1 MNKYIP
7 EILKDKFQL
16 FTKYFY
22 VCFYGLVAICLSL
35 SLLSFNIN
43 DNSFLTSS
51 SEPTHNILGPIG
63 AYVSSFLFYTFGLMS
78 YGIIIF
84 FLTFTLKIF
93 FNQRLNLLFLRLLF
107 FFISLILLPLSLLEV
122 AIELKFYEGIY
133 SWGFFTHK
141 IFNLHQV
148 TYLNYSLSFAGAI
161 LFLYTQNI
169 LYFKMPRVKLSKVF
183 QYEEVNLK
191 KQTQKKEPV
200 MLNRSMSTTNARE
213 DNDEVN
219 YSSNAPS
226 NLKQNKINKFST
238 PSLDILDSN
247 EPIRNNK
254 KKLENIEQSSGLLEK
269 VFADFNI
276 EIKVI
281 NVKLGPV
288 VTLFEIL
295 PSAGT
300 KINTIINL
308 AGDISRSMGVGAVRI
323 AQIYGTQYLG
333 VEVPNS
339 QRETVTI
346 KELLSDINFK
356 DTTHKI
362 PICIGKDISG
372 NIEVIDLSKTPHLLV
387 AGTTGSGKSVFI
399 NTLLTSILYKFS
411 PKDLRLILIDPKM
424 LELSVY
430 NDIAHLLTPVVT
442 EPKKAII
449 ALKWVCK
456 EMERRYSLMN
466 EENTRSLE
474 GYNQKSLEKL
484 PFIVVF
490 IDEMADLMMTA
501 GKEVEHYVQRL
512 AQMARACGIHLV
524 MATQRPSV
532 DIITGSIKA
541 NFPSR
546 ISFQVASKYDSRT
559 VLGEIGAEQLLGNG
573 DMLMSKNGASLIR
586 YQSAFISDNEVNKLI
601 KEIKSSQEVNYLK
614 ELDEIIK
621 NNDESFDT
629 LSDEDEELIT
639 KSIDLIKST
648 NKASTSFLQRNFQIG
663 YNKAARVME
672 ALEQRG
678 VVSSPNHTGKRDIL
692 INAEIN

>member
-1 MNKYIP
+1 MSKYIP
-7 EILKDKFQL
+7 EILKDKFQS
-16 FTKYFY
+16 FTKFFY
-22 VCFYGLVAICLSL
+22 VCFYGLVVICLGL

-63 AYVSSFLFYTFGLMS
+63 SYIASFLFYTFGLMA

-84 FLTFTLKIF
+84 FFTFTLKIF
-93 FNQRLNLLFLRLLF
+93 FNQRLSLLFLRLLF
-107 FFISLILLPLSLLEV
+107 FFISLILIPLSLLEE
-122 AIELKFYEGIY
+122 AIEFKLYEGIY
-133 SWGFFTHK
+133 SWGFFTHEMFK
-141 IFNLHQV
+141 LHQIP
-148 TYLNYSLSFAGAI
+148 YLNYSLSFAGVI

-169 LYFKMPRVKLSKVF
+169 LYFKVPRVRLSKIF
-183 QYEEVNLK
+183 QYKEVELK

-200 MLNRSMSTTNARE
+200 MLNRSINITNASE
-213 DNDEVN
+213 DNDEVEH
-219 YSSNAPS
+219 SSSALNT
-226 NLKQNKINKFST
+226 KQKEVNNFST

-247 EPIRNNK
+247 ESVKNNK
-254 KKLENIEQSSGLLEK
+254 KKLENIEQSSELLEK

-295 PSAGT
+295 PAAGT

-308 AGDISRSMGVGAVRI
+308 AGDISRSMGVGPVRI
-323 AQIYGTQYLG
+323 SQIYGTQYLG
-333 VEVPNS
+333 VEIPNNH
-339 QRETVTI
+339 RESVSI
-346 KELLSDINFK
+346 KELLSNDNYVSSL
-356 DTTHKI
+356 HKI

-411 PKDLRLILIDPKM
+411 PEELRLILIDPKM

-466 EENTRSLE
+466 EEGTRSLE
-474 GYNQKSLEKL
+474 GYNQKSVEKL

-559 VLGEIGAEQLLGNG
+559 VLGEVGAEQLLGNG
-573 DMLMSKNGASLIR
+573 DMLMSKNGTSLVR
-586 YQSAFISDNEVNKLI
+586 YQSAFISDGEVNKLI
-601 KEIKSSQEVNYLK
+601 KEIKRSQKVEYLE
-614 ELDEIIK
+614 ELEEIIK
-621 NNDESFDT
+621 NENDNLDN
-629 LSDEDEELIT
+629 LSDEDEELIS
-639 KSIDLIKST
+639 KSIDLIKSSQ
-648 NKASTSFLQRNFQIG
+648 KASTSFLQRNFQIG

-678 VVSSPNHTGKRDIL
+678 VVSEPNHSGKRTIL
-692 INAEIN
+692 IN

>member
-1 MNKYIP
+1 MNHNYIP
-7 EILKDKFQL
+7 DALKEKTLNFSRFVYALILM
-16 FTKYFY
+16 
-22 VCFYGLVAICLSL
+22 CLSIFTFL
-35 SLLSFNIN
+35 ALISFDIN
-43 DNSFLTSS
+43 DNSFLTN
-51 SEPTHNILGPIG
+51 TNGLYKNILGLIG
-63 AYVSSFLFYTFGLMS
+63 SYYASFVFYTFGILGYMLGFYFFLYS
-78 YGIIIF
+78 
-84 FLTFTLKIF
+84 FLTFIKKTPNYF
-93 FNQRLNLLFLRLLF
+93 FIRLLV
-107 FFISLILLPLSLLEV
+107 FFISLILIPQSLIYWGVNFEFYSEIKTWGIFSDIIFSWHEMDFIHYALSLLGLLFYFFSQGL
-122 AIELKFYEGIY
+122 ISLIKLQRIKPFSLPKFEA
-133 SWGFFTHK
+133 K
-141 IFNLHQV
+141 Q
-148 TYLNYSLSFAGAI
+148 
-161 LFLYTQNI
+161 
-169 LYFKMPRVKLSKVF
+169 SKVI
-183 QYEEVNLK
+183 K
-191 KQTQKKEPV
+191 TIKKEPIINNTNLGNSKENEV
-200 MLNRSMSTTNARE
+200 RRSTATNNTNL
-213 DNDEVN
+213 DHKKN
-219 YSSNAPS
+219 YS
-226 NLKQNKINKFST
+226 
-238 PSLDILDSN
+238 PSLEILDSDSQLSK
-247 EPIRNNK
+247 RRMDTNK
-254 KKLENIEQSSGLLEK
+254 IKDSSDLLER
-269 VFADFNI
+269 VFADLNI

-288 VTLFEIL
+288 ITLYEIL
-295 PSAGT
+295 PAAGI

-308 AGDISRSMGVGAVRI
+308 ADDISRSMGVGAVRI

-333 VEVPNS
+333 VEVPND

-346 KELLSDINFK
+346 KELLSHSNFK
-356 DTTHKI
+356 NTTHKI

-411 PKDLRLILIDPKM
+411 PEELRLILIDPKM

-466 EENTRSLE
+466 EEGTRSLE
-474 GYNQKSLEKL
+474 GYNQKAIEKL
-484 PFIVVF
+484 PYIVVF

-573 DMLMSKNGASLIR
+573 DMLMSKNGGNIIR

-601 KEIKSSQEVNYLK
+601 KEIKRSQKVEYLE

-621 NNDESFDT
+621 NNDENFES
-629 LSDEDEELIT
+629 LNEQDEELIS

-663 YNKAARVME
+663 YNKAARIME
-672 ALEQRG
+672 TLEQRG
-678 VVSSPNHTGKRDIL
+678 VVSEPNHTGKRNIL
-692 INAEIN
+692 INN

>member
-1 MNKYIP
+1 MKNNYIP
-7 EILKDKFQL
+7 AILKEKIILSIRYIYAL
-16 FTKYFY
+16 FFFLISILCT
-22 VCFYGLVAICLSL
+22 LA
-35 SLLSFNIN
+35 LLTFDLN
-43 DNSFLTSS
+43 DNSFLTSTS
-51 SEPTHNILGPIG
+51 NVSQNLLGNVG
-63 AYVSSFLFYTFGLMS
+63 SYFASFIFYTFGFLG
-78 YGIIIF
+78 YLVIPF
-84 FLTFTLKIF
+84 FLISSVLILIKRPPKYIF
-93 FNQRLNLLFLRLLF
+93 IRLLL
-107 FFISLILLPLSLLEV
+107 FFISLIMLPQTLIYFGIDFKFIDTLNVWGIFAHQLFTVHELNYVSYILSFFGIIIYLLSQNIIKLFNFKKINIV
-122 AIELKFYEGIY
+122 
-133 SWGFFTHK
+133 K
-141 IFNLHQV
+141 IFRRN
-148 TYLNYSLSFAGAI
+148 
-161 LFLYTQNI
+161 
-169 LYFKMPRVKLSKVF
+169 
-183 QYEEVNLK
+183 EK
-191 KQTQKKEPV
+191 KDTNNNKIKKEPIINSV
-200 MLNRSMSTTNARE
+200 SMSSGRSEDKVESE
-213 DNDEVN
+213 DNDENSELKNN
-219 YSSNAPS
+219 YHS
-226 NLKQNKINKFST
+226 
-238 PSLDILDSN
+238 PSLEILDTDKAFEKN
-247 EPIRNNK
+247 RPGK
-254 KKLENIEQSSGLLEK
+254 ENIKSNSDLLEK
-269 VFADFNI
+269 VFEDFNI
-276 EIKVI
+276 DIEVV
-281 NVKLGPV
+281 NVKHGPV

-295 PSAGT
+295 PAAGI

-308 AGDISRSMGVGAVRI
+308 ADDISRSMGVGAVRI
-323 AQIYGTQYLG
+323 AQIFGTQYLG
-333 VEVPNS
+333 VEVPND

-346 KELLSDINFK
+346 RELLSDENFK
-356 DTTHKI
+356 KTSSKI

-399 NTLLTSILYKFS
+399 NTLLASILYKFS
-411 PKDLRLILIDPKM
+411 PRELRLILIDPKM

-474 GYNQKSLEKL
+474 GYNQKSIEKL
-484 PFIVVF
+484 PYIVVF

-573 DMLMSKNGASLIR
+573 DMLMSKNGGNIIR

-601 KEIKSSQEVNYLK
+601 KEIKRSQAVEYLD

-621 NNDESFDT
+621 NNDENFDN
-629 LSDEDEELIT
+629 LSEEDEVLIS
-639 KSIDLIKST
+639 KAIDLIKST
-648 NKASTSFLQRNFQIG
+648 NKASTSFLQRNFQVG
-663 YNKAARVME
+663 YNKAARIME
-672 ALEQRG
+672 ALENRG
-678 VVSSPNHTGKRDIL
+678 IVSPPNHAGKRDIL
-692 INAEIN
+692 ISQ

>member
-1 MNKYIP
+1 MNNNYIP
-7 EILKDKFQL
+7 EIFKEKI
-16 FTKYFY
+16 Y
-22 VCFYGLVAICLSL
+22 LSL
-35 SLLSFNIN
+35 KYIYAFTLLLFSVISLLSFLTFEIN
-43 DNSFLTSS
+43 DNSFLTSTS
-51 SEPTHNILGPIG
+51 NESQNFMGDFG
-63 AYVSSFLFYTFGLMS
+63 SYYASFIFYTFGVLGYLVS
-78 YGIIIF
+78 
-84 FLTFTLKIF
+84 
-93 FNQRLNLLFLRLLF
+93 LF
-107 FFISLILLPLSLLEV
+107 FFIYSILILLNRPPRYIFIRLLLFFISIVLIPQSLIYFDFNFLF
-122 AIELKFYEGIY
+122 IESIETWGVFANNLFNFYSFEYISY
-133 SWGFFTHK
+133 T
-141 IFNLHQV
+141 
-148 TYLNYSLSFAGAI
+148 LSFIGLSI
-161 LFLYTQNI
+161 YLFSQNI
-169 LYFKMPRVKLSKVF
+169 LTLFKFP
-183 QYEEVNLK
+183 
-191 KQTQKKEPV
+191 
-200 MLNRSMSTTNARE
+200 
-213 DNDEVN
+213 
-219 YSSNAPS
+219 
-226 NLKQNKINKFST
+226 KINFGKIFKRNVPNDMQDTKIKKDPFINNINIDSSLEIDDLNGENDNSKSEKKVEYLS
-238 PSLDILDSN
+238 PSLEILDSN
-247 EPIRNNK
+247 NALAK
-254 KKLENIEQSSGLLEK
+254 KKLDKENIKANSDLLER
-269 VFADFNI
+269 VFQDFNI
-276 EIKVI
+276 VIQVI
-281 NVKLGPV
+281 NVKHGPV

-295 PSAGT
+295 PAAGI

-308 AGDISRSMGVGAVRI
+308 ADDISRSMGVGAVRI

-333 VEVPNS
+333 VEVPND

-346 KELLSDINFK
+346 KELLINENFK
-356 DTTHKI
+356 NTSSKI

-399 NTLLTSILYKFS
+399 NTLLASILYKFS

-474 GYNQKSLEKL
+474 GYNEKSIEKL
-484 PFIVVF
+484 PYIVVF

-573 DMLMSKNGASLIR
+573 DMLMSKNGGNIIR

-601 KEIKSSQEVNYLK
+601 KEIKKSQTVQYLD

-621 NNDESFDT
+621 NNDENFDN
-629 LSDEDEELIT
+629 LSEEDEALIA

-648 NKASTSFLQRNFQIG
+648 NKASTSFLQRNFQVG
-663 YNKAARVME
+663 YNKAARIME

-678 VVSSPNHTGKRDIL
+678 VVSPPNHAGKRDIL
-692 INAEIN
+692 INQ

>member
-1 MNKYIP
+1 MKNIYFP
-7 EILKDKFQL
+7 EILKEKIYSSF
-16 FTKYFY
+16 KYLYAFLLLIIS
-22 VCFYGLVAICLSL
+22 VISAIA
-35 SLLSFNIN
+35 LLSFDIN
-43 DNSFLTSS
+43 DNSFLTST
-51 SEPTHNILGPIG
+51 SETSQNLLGDFG
-63 AYVSSFLFYTFGLMS
+63 SYFASFVFYTFGILGYM
-78 YGIIIF
+78 IVIF
-84 FLTFTLKIF
+84 FLINSILVVINKSPKFIF
-93 FNQRLNLLFLRLLF
+93 IRLLI
-107 FFISLILLPLSLLEV
+107 FFISLVLIPQTLLTIGVDFFFIESIDTWGVFSVYLYSIYNMDYIGYALSILGVFMYSFSQNIIHLFRLPRFQINELFKNRTKKDSKSNKIKKDPIIKNINDTLSNDVGDIEERLTSVNSVTEKTFSSPSLEILESNKSSTEKKLDKENIKSNSDLLE
-122 AIELKFYEGIY
+122 
-133 SWGFFTHK
+133 
-141 IFNLHQV
+141 Q
-148 TYLNYSLSFAGAI
+148 
-161 LFLYTQNI
+161 
-169 LYFKMPRVKLSKVF
+169 VF
-183 QYEEVNLK
+183 Q
-191 KQTQKKEPV
+191 
-200 MLNRSMSTTNARE
+200 
-213 DNDEVN
+213 
-219 YSSNAPS
+219 
-226 NLKQNKINKFST
+226 
-238 PSLDILDSN
+238 
-247 EPIRNNK
+247 
-254 KKLENIEQSSGLLEK
+254 
-269 VFADFNI
+269 DFNI
-276 EIKVI
+276 DIQVV

-288 VTLFEIL
+288 ITLFEIL
-295 PSAGT
+295 PAAGI

-308 AGDISRSMGVGAVRI
+308 ADDISRSMGVGAVRI
-323 AQIYGTQYLG
+323 AQIFGTQYLG
-333 VEVPNS
+333 VEVPND

-346 KELLSDINFK
+346 KELLSDDNFK
-356 DTTHKI
+356 NTPSKI

-399 NTLLTSILYKFS
+399 NTLLASILYKFS
-411 PKDLRLILIDPKM
+411 PTDLRLILIDPKM

-466 EENTRSLE
+466 EENTRSIE
-474 GYNQKSLEKL
+474 GYNEKSIERL
-484 PFIVVF
+484 PYIVVF

-573 DMLMSKNGASLIR
+573 DMLMSKNGGNIIR

-601 KEIKSSQEVNYLK
+601 KEIKRSQKVQYLD

-621 NNDESFDT
+621 NNDENFDN
-629 LSDEDEELIT
+629 LSEEDEILIT

-648 NKASTSFLQRNFQIG
+648 NKASTSFLQRNFQVG
-663 YNKAARVME
+663 YNKAARIME

-678 VVSSPNHTGKRDIL
+678 IVSAPNHAGKRDIL
-692 INAEIN
+692 INQ

>member
-1 MNKYIP
+1 MNNKYIP
-7 EILKDKFQL
+7 EILKDKLSIFFKIL
-16 FTKYFY
+16 YGTFILL
-22 VCFYGLVAICLSL
+22 VCIFLTLSML
-35 SLLSFNIN
+35 TFNVN
-43 DNSFLTSS
+43 DNSFLTNSS
-51 SEPTHNILGPIG
+51 YNTQNLLGVAG
-63 AYVSSFLFYTFGLMS
+63 SFVSSFVFYTFGVMGYLL
-78 YGIIIF
+78 ILF
-84 FLTFTLKIF
+84 FLSYSIF
-93 FNQRLNLLFLRLLF
+93 VYMGKSPKYIFIRLLVVS
-107 FFISLILLPLSLLEV
+107 ISLILIPQ
-122 AIELKFYEGIY
+122 AFIYWNFNIPIDAKIEL
-133 SWGFFTHK
+133 WGVFSKK
-141 IFNLHQV
+141 IF
-148 TYLNYSLSFAGAI
+148 YLYKINYISYFLSAIGLLFFSLSINIFKLI
-161 LFLYTQNI
+161 NIPNMSLREIFDNKQNEI
-169 LYFKMPRVKLSKVF
+169 KPKI
-183 QYEEVNLK
+183 
-191 KQTQKKEPV
+191 KKEPIIF
-200 MLNRSMSTTNARE
+200 NSMPQSDYKENFEDTNLTYSDSSDKR
-213 DNDEVN
+213 N
-219 YSSNAPS
+219 YIS
-226 NLKQNKINKFST
+226 
-238 PSLDILDSN
+238 PSLDILNSN
-247 EPIRNNK
+247 
-254 KKLENIEQSSGLLEK
+254 LENSSKRTSVKNIDESSELLEK

-276 EIKVI
+276 DIKVI

-288 VTLFEIL
+288 ITLFEIL

-323 AQIYGTQYLG
+323 AQIYGTQFLG
-333 VEVPNS
+333 VEVPNNH
-339 QRETVTI
+339 REPVTI
-346 KELLSDINFK
+346 KELLSNINFK
-356 DTTHKI
+356 NTTHKI

-372 NIEVIDLSKTPHLLV
+372 SIEVIDLSKTPHLLV

-399 NTLLTSILYKFS
+399 NTLLASILYKFS
-411 PKDLRLILIDPKM
+411 PEQLRLILIDPKM

-474 GYNQKSLEKL
+474 GYNEKSIEKL
-484 PFIVVF
+484 PFILVF

-512 AQMARACGIHLV
+512 AQMARACGIHLI

-573 DMLMSKNGASLIR
+573 DMLMSKNGSNLIR
-586 YQSAFISDNEVNKLI
+586 YQSAFISDDEVNKLI
-601 KEIKSSQEVNYLK
+601 KEIKRSQKVEYLE

-621 NNDESFDT
+621 NNDENFDS

-639 KSIDLIKST
+639 KSIDLIRTS
-648 NKASTSFLQRNFQIG
+648 NKASTSYLQRNFQIG

-678 VVSSPNHTGKRDIL
+678 VVSPPNHSGKREIL
-692 INAEIN
+692 ITS

>member
-1 MNKYIP
+1 MNNNYIP
-7 EILKDKFQL
+7 QILKEKIL
-16 FTKYFY
+16 SYLKYF
-22 VCFYGLVAICLSL
+22 VVFFYFSLGLLTIISL
-35 SLLSFNIN
+35 ITFDIN
-43 DNSFLTSS
+43 DNSFLTK
-51 SEPTHNILGPIG
+51 TNIASTNFFGDYG
-63 AYVSSFLFYTFGLMS
+63 SYYASFILYTFGILS
-78 YGIIIF
+78 YLLAIF
-84 FLTFTLKIF
+84 FFIFSILTLFDKRPKYIF
-93 FNQRLNLLFLRLLF
+93 IRLIF
-107 FFISLILLPLSLLEV
+107 FFISLIIMPQILIYYLNDLNIIDGVSSWGIFAENIFKTYDSKIVSYGLSSVGLIIYLLSQNIFSLIKLPKLNFNSLLAKTKEVENITNKKDPIINNTLSLDRDIGFEDESSSQDT
-122 AIELKFYEGIY
+122 ISSRIY
-133 SWGFFTHK
+133 S
-141 IFNLHQV
+141 
-148 TYLNYSLSFAGAI
+148 S
-161 LFLYTQNI
+161 
-169 LYFKMPRVKLSKVF
+169 
-183 QYEEVNLK
+183 
-191 KQTQKKEPV
+191 
-200 MLNRSMSTTNARE
+200 
-213 DNDEVN
+213 
-219 YSSNAPS
+219 
-226 NLKQNKINKFST
+226 
-238 PSLDILDSN
+238 PSLDILESDGKTKKNKLDDSD
-247 EPIRNNK
+247 IK
-254 KKLENIEQSSGLLEK
+254 TSSTLLEN
-269 VFADFNI
+269 VFLDFNI

-295 PSAGT
+295 PAAGI

-308 AGDISRSMGVGAVRI
+308 ADDISRSMGVGAVRI
-323 AQIYGTQYLG
+323 SQIYGTQFLG
-333 VEVPNS
+333 VEVPNT

-346 KELLSDINFK
+346 KELLSNDNFK
-356 DTTHKI
+356 NNSFKI

-399 NTLLTSILYKFS
+399 NTLLASILYKF
-411 PKDLRLILIDPKM
+411 PPEDLRLILIDPKM

-456 EMERRYSLMN
+456 EMERRYAMMN
-466 EENTRSLE
+466 EENSRSLE
-474 GYNQKSLEKL
+474 GYNLKAVEKL
-484 PFIVVF
+484 PYIVVF

-546 ISFQVASKYDSRT
+546 VSFQVASKYDSRT

-573 DMLMSKNGASLIR
+573 DMLMSKNGGNLIR
-586 YQSAFISDNEVNKLI
+586 YQSAFISDSEVNKLI
-601 KEIKSSQEVNYLK
+601 KEIKSSQKVEYLN
-614 ELDEIIK
+614 ELEEIIK
-621 NNDESFDT
+621 NNDDNFDS

-663 YNKAARVME
+663 YNKAARIME

-678 VVSSPNHTGKRDIL
+678 VVSSPNHAGKRDIL
-692 INAEIN
+692 IN

>member
-1 MNKYIP
+1 MKSKYIP
-7 EILKDKFQL
+7 EIFKEKLSLVYRLVYSFSLLIVSICTAIAL
-16 FTKYFY
+16 FTFD
-22 VCFYGLVAICLSL
+22 
-35 SLLSFNIN
+35 IN
-43 DNSFLTSS
+43 DNSFLTSTNNVS
-51 SEPTHNILGPIG
+51 SNFFGEFGSYFASFIFYTYGILGYFVI
-63 AYVSSFLFYTFGLMS
+63 S
-78 YGIIIF
+78 F
-84 FLTFTLKIF
+84 FLIYSILVFINKNPKYIF
-93 FNQRLNLLFLRLLF
+93 IRLLS
-107 FFISLILLPLSLLEV
+107 FFISLILIPQTL
-122 AIELKFYEGIY
+122 IYYGFELKFFDLIETWGVFANKIYNIRNVNHIHYLLSMIGII
-133 SWGFFTHK
+133 
-141 IFNLHQV
+141 IF
-148 TYLNYSLSFAGAI
+148 
-161 LFLYTQNI
+161 LFSQNI
-169 LYFKMPRVKLSKVF
+169 ISLFKIPKFKI
-183 QYEEVNLK
+183 VNLFK
-191 KQTQKKEPV
+191 IKSKNENIDLKIKKEP
-200 MLNRSMSTTNARE
+200 LINRVSNYGSKEPEFINDKI
-213 DNDEVN
+213 DNVSQHIKSP
-219 YSSNAPS
+219 YLS
-226 NLKQNKINKFST
+226 
-238 PSLDILDSN
+238 PSLEILETDN
-247 EPIRNNK
+247 LETKNK
-254 KKLENIEQSSGLLEK
+254 NDKENIKSNSNLLEK
-269 VFADFNI
+269 VFEDFNI
-276 EIKVI
+276 EIQVV
-281 NVKLGPV
+281 NVRLGPV

-295 PSAGT
+295 PAAGI

-308 AGDISRSMGVGAVRI
+308 ADDISRSMGVGAVRI
-323 AQIYGTQYLG
+323 SQIYGTQYLG
-333 VEVPNS
+333 VEVPNN

-346 KELLSDINFK
+346 RELLSNNNFK
-356 DTTHKI
+356 NTSHKI
-362 PICIGKDISG
+362 PLCIGKDISG

-399 NTLLTSILYKFS
+399 NTLLASILYKFS
-411 PKDLRLILIDPKM
+411 PEELRLILIDPKM

-474 GYNQKSLEKL
+474 GYNQKSMEKL
-484 PFIVVF
+484 PYIVVF

-573 DMLMSKNGASLIR
+573 DMLMSQNGGNIIR

-601 KEIKSSQEVNYLK
+601 KEIKKSQTVKY
-614 ELDEIIK
+614 LDELEEIIN
-621 NNDESFDT
+621 NNDENFDT
-629 LSDEDEELIT
+629 LSEADEALIS
-639 KSIDLIKST
+639 KAIDLIRST

-663 YNKAARVME
+663 YNKAARIME

-678 VVSSPNHTGKRDIL
+678 VVSQPNHTGKRDIL
-692 INAEIN
+692 INT

>member
-1 MNKYIP
+1 MSYIFSFLGFLIF
-7 EILKDKFQL
+7 ILSQN
-16 FTKYFY
+16 
-22 VCFYGLVAICLSL
+22 II
-35 SLLSFNIN
+35 SLLRFKKFDFAKLFKNNTQGEYQETKFKKDPIVNNIN
-43 DNSFLTSS
+43 EGYSAEIEHLDKYENAELETK
-51 SEPTHNILGPIG
+51 SE
-63 AYVSSFLFYTFGLMS
+63 Y
-78 YGIIIF
+78 
-84 FLTFTLKIF
+84 
-93 FNQRLNLLFLRLLF
+93 
-107 FFISLILLPLSLLEV
+107 LS
-122 AIELKFYEGIY
+122 
-133 SWGFFTHK
+133 
-141 IFNLHQV
+141 
-148 TYLNYSLSFAGAI
+148 
-161 LFLYTQNI
+161 
-169 LYFKMPRVKLSKVF
+169 
-183 QYEEVNLK
+183 
-191 KQTQKKEPV
+191 
-200 MLNRSMSTTNARE
+200 
-213 DNDEVN
+213 
-219 YSSNAPS
+219 
-226 NLKQNKINKFST
+226 
-238 PSLDILDSN
+238 PSLEILDSN
-247 EPIRNNK
+247 NAPSK
-254 KKLENIEQSSGLLEK
+254 KNLDKENVKANSELLER
-269 VFADFNI
+269 VFQDFNI
-276 EIKVI
+276 EIQVI
-281 NVKLGPV
+281 NVKHGPV

-295 PSAGT
+295 PAAGI

-308 AGDISRSMGVGAVRI
+308 ADDISRSMGVGAVRI

-333 VEVPNS
+333 VEVPNDK
-339 QRETVTI
+339 RETVTI
-346 KELLSDINFK
+346 KELLININFK
-356 DTTHKI
+356 NTSSKI

-399 NTLLTSILYKFS
+399 NTLLASILYKFS

-474 GYNQKSLEKL
+474 GYNEKSIEKL
-484 PFIVVF
+484 PYIVVF

-573 DMLMSKNGASLIR
+573 DMLMSKNGGNIIR

-601 KEIKSSQEVNYLK
+601 KEIKKSQTVQYLD
-614 ELDEIIK
+614 ELDEIINS
-621 NNDESFDT
+621 NNENFDN
-629 LSDEDEELIT
+629 LSEEDEVLIT
-639 KSIDLIKST
+639 KSIDLIRST
-648 NKASTSFLQRNFQIG
+648 NKASTSFLQRNFQVG
-663 YNKAARVME
+663 YNKAARIME

-678 VVSSPNHTGKRDIL
+678 VVSPPNHAGKRDIL
-692 INAEIN
+692 INQ

>member
-1 MNKYIP
+1 MKNNYIP
-7 EILKDKFQL
+7 EILKEKISKTIGFLYGFFL
-16 FTKYFY
+16 F
-22 VCFYGLVAICLSL
+22 LVSILSAL
-35 SLLSFNIN
+35 ALITFSIN
-43 DNSFLTSS
+43 DNSFLTSTS
-51 SEPTHNILGPIG
+51 KNSENLLGDLG
-63 AYVSSFLFYTFGLMS
+63 SYYASFLFYTFGIFAYL
-78 YGIIIF
+78 IIIF
-84 FLTFTLKIF
+84 FLVYSLLVF
-93 FNQRLNLLFLRLLF
+93 FKKSPGYLFIRLLF
-107 FFISLILLPLSLLEV
+107 FFISLVLIPQTLIDLNVELLFIDS
-122 AIELKFYEGIY
+122 IETWGIFANQLY
-133 SWGFFTHK
+133 D
-141 IFNLHQV
+141 LYV
-148 TYLNYSLSFAGAI
+148 LNYLSYFLTFVGICIYLFSQNIFI
-161 LFLYTQNI
+161 LFKIPRIKVNNIFKTYNQNNVVDGQI
-169 LYFKMPRVKLSKVF
+169 
-183 QYEEVNLK
+183 
-191 KQTQKKEPV
+191 KKEPII
-200 MLNRSMSTTNARE
+200 NNIPE
-213 DNDEVN
+213 DNFANDSYSKIYDEN
-219 YSSNAPS
+219 DRPNQKSKY
-226 NLKQNKINKFST
+226 FS
-238 PSLDILDSN
+238 PSLEILEADNSLS
-247 EPIRNNK
+247 K
-254 KKLENIEQSSGLLEK
+254 KSLDKENIKENSDLLER
-269 VFADFNI
+269 VFQDFNI
-276 EIKVI
+276 DIKVV

-295 PSAGT
+295 PAAGI

-308 AGDISRSMGVGAVRI
+308 ADDISRSMGVGAVRI

-333 VEVPNS
+333 VEVPNEK
-339 QRETVTI
+339 RETVTI
-346 KELLSDINFK
+346 KELLSDNNFK
-356 DTTHKI
+356 NTTSKI

-399 NTLLTSILYKFS
+399 NTLLASILYKFS
-411 PKDLRLILIDPKM
+411 PEDLRLILIDPKM

-442 EPKKAII
+442 EPKKAIL

-474 GYNQKSLEKL
+474 GYNQKSIEKL
-484 PFIVVF
+484 PYIVVF

-573 DMLMSKNGASLIR
+573 DMLMSKNGGNIIR

-601 KEIKSSQEVNYLK
+601 KEIKKSQKVQYLE

-621 NNDESFDT
+621 NNDENFDT
-629 LSDEDEELIT
+629 LSDEDEALIS
-639 KSIDLIKST
+639 KSIDLIKSS
-648 NKASTSFLQRNFQIG
+648 NKASTSYLQRNFQVG
-663 YNKAARVME
+663 YNKAARIME

-678 VVSSPNHTGKRDIL
+678 VVSPPNHAGKRDIL
-692 INAEIN
+692 INH

>member
-1 MNKYIP
+1 MKSKYIP
-7 EILKDKFQL
+7 DIFKEKYALFLNYTYALFLLFISILS
-16 FTKYFY
+16 
-22 VCFYGLVAICLSL
+22 AAA
-35 SLLSFNIN
+35 LLTFDIN
-43 DNSFLTSS
+43 DNSFLTNTSATS
-51 SEPTHNILGPIG
+51 RNFLGDFG
-63 AYVSSFLFYTFGLMS
+63 SYYASLVFYTFGILG
-78 YGIIIF
+78 YLIILF
-84 FLTFTLKIF
+84 FLIYSLLVFYHKRPKYIFIRLITFFLSLVLIPQTLIHIN
-93 FNQRLNLLFLRLLF
+93 FNVTFIDSLATWGAFAESFNSLHSLNYINYLTSIIGLVFYLISQNI
-107 FFISLILLPLSLLEV
+107 ISLIKIPEIKFKNLFNNNEELKVNKIKKDPIINVTKEEDNKIIRQATNEYDWEDEDLTSKYFSPSLEILDTSNTLSEKKTDKEKIKSNSELLE
-122 AIELKFYEGIY
+122 
-133 SWGFFTHK
+133 
-141 IFNLHQV
+141 
-148 TYLNYSLSFAGAI
+148 
-161 LFLYTQNI
+161 
-169 LYFKMPRVKLSKVF
+169 RVF
-183 QYEEVNLK
+183 E
-191 KQTQKKEPV
+191 
-200 MLNRSMSTTNARE
+200 
-213 DNDEVN
+213 
-219 YSSNAPS
+219 
-226 NLKQNKINKFST
+226 
-238 PSLDILDSN
+238 
-247 EPIRNNK
+247 
-254 KKLENIEQSSGLLEK
+254 
-269 VFADFNI
+269 DFNI
-276 EIKVI
+276 DIQVI

-295 PSAGT
+295 PAAGI

-308 AGDISRSMGVGAVRI
+308 ADDISRSMGVGAVRI
-323 AQIYGTQYLG
+323 SQIFGTQYLG
-333 VEVPNS
+333 VEVPNEK
-339 QRETVTI
+339 RETVTI
-346 KELLSDINFK
+346 KELLSDDNFK
-356 DTTHKI
+356 KSSLKI
-362 PICIGKDISG
+362 PLCIGKDISG
-372 NIEVIDLSKTPHLLV
+372 KIEVIDLSKTPHLLV

-442 EPKKAII
+442 EPKKAIL

-484 PFIVVF
+484 PYIVVF

-573 DMLMSKNGASLIR
+573 DMLMSKNGGNIIR

-601 KEIKSSQEVNYLK
+601 NEIKRKQKVKYLD

-621 NNDESFDT
+621 NNDENFDT
-629 LSDEDEELIT
+629 LSEEDEALIT
-639 KSIDLIKST
+639 KAIDLIKST

-663 YNKAARVME
+663 YNKAARIME

-678 VVSSPNHTGKRDIL
+678 VVSQPNHTGKREIL
-692 INAEIN
+692 INT

>member
-1 MNKYIP
+1 MKNSYIP
-7 EILKDKFQL
+7 EILKGKISEMINIS
-16 FTKYFY
+16 
-22 VCFYGLVAICLSL
+22 YGLCLLLASILSAIALIT
-35 SLLSFNIN
+35 FNIN
-43 DNSFLTSS
+43 DNSFLTSTS
-51 SEPTHNILGPIG
+51 NVSKNLLGDAG
-63 AYVSSFLFYTFGLMS
+63 SYYASFLFYTFGIFAYLT
-78 YGIIIF
+78 ILF
-84 FLTFTLKIF
+84 FLFYSIF
-93 FNQRLNLLFLRLLF
+93 VFIKKNPSYIFIRLML
-107 FFISLILLPLSLLEV
+107 FFISLILIPQIL
-122 AIELKFYEGIY
+122 IELKIEISFFDSIETWGVFANELYDLYDLNYVSYILSLIGLFIY
-133 SWGFFTHK
+133 FLTQNIFNFFRIPRIKLNNFFKSDNRKEVSKNIVKKEPIINNISTNVFSKENINEEHSNEE
-141 IFNLHQV
+141 NLHQR
-148 TYLNYSLSFAGAI
+148 T
-161 LFLYTQNI
+161 
-169 LYFKMPRVKLSKVF
+169 
-183 QYEEVNLK
+183 E
-191 KQTQKKEPV
+191 
-200 MLNRSMSTTNARE
+200 
-213 DNDEVN
+213 
-219 YSSNAPS
+219 YSS
-226 NLKQNKINKFST
+226 
-238 PSLDILDSN
+238 PSLEILETDN
-247 EPIRNNK
+247 ALAK
-254 KKLENIEQSSGLLEK
+254 KKLDKENIKANSNLLES
-269 VFADFNI
+269 VFQDFNI
-276 EIKVI
+276 DIKVI

-295 PSAGT
+295 PAAGI

-308 AGDISRSMGVGAVRI
+308 ADDISRSMGVGAVRI

-333 VEVPNS
+333 VEVPNE
-339 QRETVTI
+339 QRESVTI
-346 KELLSDINFK
+346 KELLSDENFK
-356 DTTHKI
+356 NTSLKI

-399 NTLLTSILYKFS
+399 NTLLASILYKFS
-411 PKDLRLILIDPKM
+411 PDDLRLILIDPKM

-442 EPKKAII
+442 EPKKAIL

-573 DMLMSKNGASLIR
+573 DMLMSKNGGNLIR

-601 KEIKSSQEVNYLK
+601 KEIKRSQAVQYLD

-621 NNDESFDT
+621 NNDENFDS
-629 LSDEDEELIT
+629 LSDEDEVLIG
-639 KSIDLIKST
+639 KAIDLIKSS
-648 NKASTSFLQRNFQIG
+648 NKASTSYLQRNFQVG
-663 YNKAARVME
+663 YNKAARIME

-678 VVSSPNHTGKRDIL
+678 VVSPPNHAGKRDIL
-692 INAEIN
+692 INQ

>member
-1 MNKYIP
+1 MNHKYIP
-7 EILKDKFQL
+7 EALKEKSLNFSRII
-16 FTKYFY
+16 
-22 VCFYGLVAICLSL
+22 YGVMLLAFSLLTFLSL
-35 SLLSFNIN
+35 VTFDIN
-43 DNSFLTSS
+43 DNSFLTS
-51 SEPTHNILGPIG
+51 TNGANNNLLGFIG
-63 AYVSSFLFYTFGLMS
+63 SYYASFIFYTFGILGYFVS
-78 YGIIIF
+78 LYFLIYSL
-84 FLTFTLKIF
+84 LTFLRKTPSYF
-93 FNQRLNLLFLRLLF
+93 FIRLLI
-107 FFISLILLPLSLLEV
+107 FFISLILIPQTLIYWGVNIS
-122 AIELKFYEGIY
+122 FYPEIKT
-133 SWGFFTHK
+133 WGVFGDK
-141 IFNLHQV
+141 IFSLHKV
-148 TYLNYSLSFAGAI
+148 EYINYILSVIGLVLYVISQGLIKLLRFPNFSIFSLPKPQFNKKAE
-161 LFLYTQNI
+161 NE
-169 LYFKMPRVKLSKVF
+169 KMI
-183 QYEEVNLK
+183 
-191 KQTQKKEPV
+191 KKEPIINSV
-200 MLNRSMSTTNARE
+200 SKIVAQEKRE
-213 DNDEVN
+213 SYASAAN
-219 YSSNAPS
+219 YKHS
-226 NLKQNKINKFST
+226 QNKKNYT
-238 PSLDILDSN
+238 PSLEILDADSSLSKRKLDSN
-247 EPIRNNK
+247 KIKDN
-254 KKLENIEQSSGLLEK
+254 SDLLER

-288 VTLFEIL
+288 VTLYEIL
-295 PSAGT
+295 PAAGI
-300 KINTIINL
+300 KISTIINL
-308 AGDISRSMGVGAVRI
+308 ADDISRSMGVGAVRI

-333 VEVPNS
+333 VEVPND

-346 KELLSDINFK
+346 KELLSHENFK
-356 DTTHKI
+356 NNNHKI

-411 PKDLRLILIDPKM
+411 PEELRLILIDPKM

-466 EENTRSLE
+466 EESTRSLE
-474 GYNQKSLEKL
+474 GYNQKAIEKL
-484 PFIVVF
+484 PYIVVF

-559 VLGEIGAEQLLGNG
+559 VLGEVGAEQLLGNG
-573 DMLMSKNGASLIR
+573 DMLMSKNGGNIIR

-601 KEIKSSQEVNYLK
+601 KEIKRSQKVEYLD

-621 NNDESFDT
+621 NSNENFDS
-629 LSDEDEELIT
+629 LSEEDEDLIN

-663 YNKAARVME
+663 YNKAARIME

-678 VVSSPNHTGKRDIL
+678 VVSPPNHTGKREIL
-692 INAEIN
+692 I

>member
-1 MNKYIP
+1 MNSNYIP
-7 EILKDKFQL
+7 EILKEKLLSAYRLIYAMLL
-16 FTKYFY
+16 F
-22 VCFYGLVAICLSL
+22 LVSISLAI
-35 SLLSFNIN
+35 SLLSFDIN
-43 DNSFLTSS
+43 DNSFLTSTS
-51 SEPTHNILGPIG
+51 NVSTNLLGDPG
-63 AYVSSFLFYTFGLMS
+63 SYLASFIFYTFGILGYLVVLFFFIYS
-78 YGIIIF
+78 ILIYINKPPKYIF
-84 FLTFTLKIF
+84 I
-93 FNQRLNLLFLRLLF
+93 RLLL
-107 FFISLILLPLSLLEV
+107 FFISLILIPQTFIHLDLQIEFIYSIKTWGNFANDLHSFHNFNYLSYLLSLT
-122 AIELKFYEGIY
+122 GIL
-133 SWGFFTHK
+133 
-141 IFNLHQV
+141 IF
-148 TYLNYSLSFAGAI
+148 
-161 LFLYTQNI
+161 LFSQNI
-169 LYFKMPRVKLSKVF
+169 LYLFKVPKIKFSNLLKRSNDMKLANTQVKKDPIINNVIETHSHEKNDLSDIA
-183 QYEEVNLK
+183 YENDTDSENNYLSPSLEILDASNELVKDKN
-191 KQTQKKEPV
+191 
-200 MLNRSMSTTNARE
+200 
-213 DNDEVN
+213 DND
-219 YSSNAPS
+219 
-226 NLKQNKINKFST
+226 
-238 PSLDILDSN
+238 
-247 EPIRNNK
+247 
-254 KKLENIEQSSGLLEK
+254 NIKANSDLLEK
-269 VFADFNI
+269 VFEDFNI
-276 EIKVI
+276 SIQVI

-295 PSAGT
+295 PAAGI

-308 AGDISRSMGVGAVRI
+308 ADDISRSMGVGAVRI

-333 VEVPNS
+333 VEVPNDK
-339 QRETVTI
+339 RETINI
-346 KELLSDINFK
+346 KELLSNENFK
-356 DTTHKI
+356 NTSHKI
-362 PICIGKDISG
+362 PLCIGKDISG

-399 NTLLTSILYKFS
+399 NTLLASILYKFS
-411 PKDLRLILIDPKM
+411 PEELRLILIDPKM

-449 ALKWVCK
+449 TLKWVCK
-456 EMERRYSLMN
+456 EMERRYALMN

-474 GYNQKSLEKL
+474 GYNQKSIEKL

-573 DMLMSKNGASLIR
+573 DMLMSKNGGNIIR

-601 KEIKSSQEVNYLK
+601 KEIKKNRVVNYLD

-621 NNDESFDT
+621 NNDENFDSLT
-629 LSDEDEELIT
+629 EEDEALVS
-639 KSIDLIKST
+639 KAIDLIKST

-663 YNKAARVME
+663 YNKAARIME
-672 ALEQRG
+672 TLEKRG
-678 VVSSPNHTGKRDIL
+678 VVSEPNHTGKREVL
-692 INAEIN
+692 INS

>member
-1 MNKYIP
+1 MKNSYIP
-7 EILKDKFQL
+7 EILKEKI
-16 FTKYFY
+16 Y
-22 VCFYGLVAICLSL
+22 LSL
-35 SLLSFNIN
+35 KYIYAFFLLLLSILSMLSFLTFDIN
-43 DNSFLTSS
+43 DNSFLTSTS
-51 SEPTHNILGPIG
+51 NEAQNVMGDLGSYY
-63 AYVSSFLFYTFGLMS
+63 ASFIFYTFGILG
-78 YGIIIF
+78 YLVALF
-84 FLTFTLKIF
+84 FLIYSVQIF
-93 FNQRLNLLFLRLLF
+93 LNRSPRYIFIRLSL
-107 FFISLILLPLSLLEV
+107 FFISLVLIPQSLIHLNFNFIFIESIDTWGVFANYLFNFYSFEYLSYAMSFIGLSIYLLSQNILMLFKFPKIS
-122 AIELKFYEGIY
+122 IE
-133 SWGFFTHK
+133 K
-141 IFNLHQV
+141 IFNRNIPNENLNKKIKKDPFINNINRDS
-148 TYLNYSLSFAGAI
+148 YLEINDL
-161 LFLYTQNI
+161 N
-169 LYFKMPRVKLSKVF
+169 
-183 QYEEVNLK
+183 EVNENIKSEKTEYL
-191 KQTQKKEPV
+191 
-200 MLNRSMSTTNARE
+200 S
-213 DNDEVN
+213 
-219 YSSNAPS
+219 
-226 NLKQNKINKFST
+226 
-238 PSLDILDSN
+238 PSLEILDSN
-247 EPIRNNK
+247 NTLAK
-254 KKLENIEQSSGLLEK
+254 KKLDKENIKANSDLLEK
-269 VFADFNI
+269 VFQDFNI
-276 EIKVI
+276 QIQVI
-281 NVKLGPV
+281 NVKHGPV

-295 PSAGT
+295 PAAGI

-308 AGDISRSMGVGAVRI
+308 ADDISRSMGVGAVRI

-333 VEVPNS
+333 VEVPND

-346 KELLSDINFK
+346 KELLTNENFK
-356 DTTHKI
+356 NTSSKI

-399 NTLLTSILYKFS
+399 NTLLASILYKFS
-411 PKDLRLILIDPKM
+411 PEDLRLILIDPKM

-474 GYNQKSLEKL
+474 GYNDKSLEKL
-484 PFIVVF
+484 PYIVVF

-573 DMLMSKNGASLIR
+573 DMLMSKNGGNIIR

-601 KEIKSSQEVNYLK
+601 KEIKRSQTVQYLD

-621 NNDESFDT
+621 NNDENFDN
-629 LSDEDEELIT
+629 LSEEDEALIT
-639 KSIDLIKST
+639 KSIDLIRST
-648 NKASTSFLQRNFQIG
+648 NKASTSFLQRNFQVG
-663 YNKAARVME
+663 YNKAARIME

-678 VVSSPNHTGKRDIL
+678 VVSPPNHAGKRDIL
-692 INAEIN
+692 INQ

>member
-1 MNKYIP
+1 
-7 EILKDKFQL
+7 
-16 FTKYFY
+16 
-22 VCFYGLVAICLSL
+22 
-35 SLLSFNIN
+35 
-43 DNSFLTSS
+43 
-51 SEPTHNILGPIG
+51 
-63 AYVSSFLFYTFGLMS
+63 
-78 YGIIIF
+78 
-84 FLTFTLKIF
+84 
-93 FNQRLNLLFLRLLF
+93 
-107 FFISLILLPLSLLEV
+107 
-122 AIELKFYEGIY
+122 
-133 SWGFFTHK
+133 
-141 IFNLHQV
+141 
-148 TYLNYSLSFAGAI
+148 
-161 LFLYTQNI
+161 
-169 LYFKMPRVKLSKVF
+169 
-183 QYEEVNLK
+183 
-191 KQTQKKEPV
+191 
-200 MLNRSMSTTNARE
+200 
-213 DNDEVN
+213 
-219 YSSNAPS
+219 
-226 NLKQNKINKFST
+226 
-238 PSLDILDSN
+238 
-247 EPIRNNK
+247 
-254 KKLENIEQSSGLLEK
+254 
-269 VFADFNI
+269 
-276 EIKVI
+276 
-281 NVKLGPV
+281 
-288 VTLFEIL
+288 
-295 PSAGT
+295 
-300 KINTIINL
+300 
-308 AGDISRSMGVGAVRI
+308 MGVGAVRI
-323 AQIYGTQYLG
+323 AQIYGTQFLG
-333 VEVPNS
+333 VEVPNDH
-339 QRETVTI
+339 REAVTI
-346 KELLSDINFK
+346 KELLSNENYK
-356 DTTHKI
+356 KNVHRI

-399 NTLLTSILYKFS
+399 NTLLASILYRFS
-411 PKDLRLILIDPKM
+411 PEELRLILIDPKM

-474 GYNQKSLEKL
+474 GYNQKSVEKL

-573 DMLMSKNGASLIR
+573 DMLMSKNGSSLIR

-601 KEIKSSQEVNYLK
+601 KEIKGTQKVEYLS
-614 ELDEIIK
+614 ELEEIIK
-621 NNDESFDT
+621 NNDENFDS
-629 LSDEDEELIT
+629 LNEEDEELIS
-639 KSIDLIKST
+639 KSIDLIKNT

-678 VVSSPNHTGKRDIL
+678 VVSQPNHSGKREIL
-692 INAEIN
+692 INN

>member
-1 MNKYIP
+1 MKNSYIP
-7 EILKDKFQL
+7 EILKEKISNAIYFSYALCL
-16 FTKYFY
+16 FM
-22 VCFYGLVAICLSL
+22 V
-35 SLLSFNIN
+35 SLLSAIALSTFSIN
-43 DNSFLTSS
+43 DNSFLTSTS
-51 SEPTHNILGPIG
+51 SSSQNFLGDAG
-63 AYVSSFLFYTFGLMS
+63 SYYASFLFYTFGVLA
-78 YGIIIF
+78 YLIVI
-84 FLTFTLKIF
+84 
-93 FNQRLNLLFLRLLF
+93 F
-107 FFISLILLPLSLLEV
+107 FFIYSLLVFSKKDPGFFFIRLLCFFFSLILIPQALIEFQIVLPFIDNLDVWGNFALLLYNTSTFSY
-122 AIELKFYEGIY
+122 ISY
-133 SWGFFTHK
+133 FFTL
-141 IFNLHQV
+141 IGLIIYFF
-148 TYLNYSLSFAGAI
+148 S
-161 LFLYTQNI
+161 QNI
-169 LYFKMPRVKLSKVF
+169 LSLFKIPKIDYYRLFNKNTKNISINSKI
-183 QYEEVNLK
+183 K
-191 KQTQKKEPV
+191 KDPIIK
-200 MLNRSMSTTNARE
+200 NIRE
-213 DNDEVN
+213 DISDQREEIEENRVEKDFNQKIKYFSPSLEILE
-219 YSSNAPS
+219 SSNAE
-226 NLKQNKINKFST
+226 T
-238 PSLDILDSN
+238 
-247 EPIRNNK
+247 K
-254 KKLENIEQSSGLLEK
+254 KKIAKENIKSDSELLER
-269 VFADFNI
+269 VFQDFNI
-276 EIKVI
+276 DIQVI

-295 PSAGT
+295 PAAGI

-308 AGDISRSMGVGAVRI
+308 ADDISRSMGVGAVRI

-333 VEVPNS
+333 VEVPNE

-346 KELLSDINFK
+346 RELLSNENFK
-356 DTTHKI
+356 NTSSKI
-362 PICIGKDISG
+362 PLCIGKDISG

-399 NTLLTSILYKFS
+399 NTLLASILYKFS
-411 PKDLRLILIDPKM
+411 PDDLRLILIDPKM

-442 EPKKAII
+442 EPKKAIL

-474 GYNQKSLEKL
+474 GFNEKSLEKL

-512 AQMARACGIHLV
+512 AQMARACGIHVV

-573 DMLMSKNGASLIR
+573 DMLMSKNGGNIIR

-601 KEIKSSQEVNYLK
+601 KEIKRSQSVQYLD

-621 NNDESFDT
+621 NNDENFDN
-629 LSDEDEELIT
+629 LSDEDEALIS
-639 KSIDLIKST
+639 KSIDLIKSS
-648 NKASTSFLQRNFQIG
+648 NKASTSYLQRNFQIG

-678 VVSSPNHTGKRDIL
+678 IVSAPNHAGKREIL
-692 INAEIN
+692 INN